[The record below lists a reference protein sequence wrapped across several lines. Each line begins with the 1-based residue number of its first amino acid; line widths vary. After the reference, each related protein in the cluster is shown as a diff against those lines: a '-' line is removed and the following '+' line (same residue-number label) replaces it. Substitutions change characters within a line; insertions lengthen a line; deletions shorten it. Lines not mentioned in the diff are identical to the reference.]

1 MLRNKL
7 RFKTPA
13 YPDPIYGVD
22 LRAAYDDIAPG
33 FARLTQNCYY
43 DGGLRERNG
52 STRLTTSSLG
62 AFGGRGGYKF
72 YYGTTGKRL
81 IAYSTKISVVSD
93 GGAETVLTSGMT
105 SDLDTY
111 FQGWAIDATCY
122 ISNGT
127 DTLRSYDGTT
137 FATVTGTNI
146 PTGFMVTPF
155 VDRLFCIQ
163 GSVVVMT
170 NPRVA
175 NVWSPTTS
183 TWAAFRPTG
192 GVAKP
197 TALWLHSTTGQQG
210 DPLAQLLVFQASA
223 VSAITGTSFDADVT
237 AATNT
242 TAFDGAL
249 TLLDANVGTI
259 SPKSI
264 TTVPGLGTF
273 WVTQDARV
281 AWLRFGGNPYQVG
294 GSHQA
299 VIVSDRIF
307 SNRSGVNGI
316 NNVNFARLDQVRMI
330 YHDRKLKLFFPIIGD
345 TYTTTQYWLDVRV
358 LLEHPDYGYVWN
370 GPMLGQSLRDVWVEN
385 QSGDTDTL
393 YATEGNSVTG
403 LFVYTLN
410 VANTWTDAVGTA
422 DNDVVYTNHTL
433 FHGFGAEGRQKL
445 ITELQMGVR
454 GSVQNATVTLR
465 DLHGGAV
472 ATGLLIKDVDGTTF
486 TSSKYGTSF
495 KYGTTN
501 KYGGGTID
509 PRMGRVNL
517 WEQDVIPLYS
527 DRISV
532 ETTHTVGNFAIDS
545 ISADVQI
552 RRQQPVR

>member
-7 RFKTPA
+7 QFKGPA
-13 YPDPIYGVD
+13 YPDSIFGID
-22 LRAAYDDIAPG
+22 LRSALDDVMPG
-33 FARLTQNCYY
+33 FARLTQNCYF
-43 DGGLRERNG
+43 DGGLRKRNG
-52 STRLTTSSLG
+52 STRLITASLG

-72 YYGTTGKRL
+72 YYSTTGKRL
-81 IAYSTKISVVSD
+81 IAYSTKISVISD

-105 SDLDTY
+105 SDLET
-111 FQGWAIDATCY
+111 FFRGWSIDATCY

-127 DTLRSYDGTT
+127 DTLRTYDGTT
-137 FATVTGTNI
+137 FATLTGTNI
-146 PTGFMVTPF
+146 PTGTMVTPYM
-155 VDRLFCIQ
+155 DRLFCIQ
-163 GSVVVMT
+163 GSVVVVT

-192 GVAKP
+192 GVGKP
-197 TALWLHSTTGQQG
+197 TALGLHSTTGQSG

-223 VSAITGTSFDADVT
+223 VSAITGTNFDPDVT

-242 TAFDGAL
+242 TAFDGAT
-249 TLLDANVGTI
+249 TLLDGNVGTI

-273 WVTQDARV
+273 WVTQDARI
-281 AWLRFGGNPYQVG
+281 AWMRFGGNQAQVG
-294 GSHQA
+294 GSPQA

-307 SNRSGVNGI
+307 SNQSGVNGI
-316 NNVNFARLDQVRMI
+316 NHVNFARLDQVRMV
-330 YHDRKLKLFFPIIGD
+330 YHDRKLKLFFPVGSN

-385 QSGDTDTL
+385 QSGDTDKL
-393 YATEGNSVTG
+393 YALEGNSTTG
-403 LFVYTLN
+403 MFAYN
-410 VANTWTDAVGTA
+410 MDVANTWTDAVGTA
-422 DNDVVYTNHTL
+422 DNDVVYINHT
-433 FHGFGAEGRQKL
+433 FFNGFGRPGMQKL
-445 ITELQMGVR
+445 VPELQVGVR
-454 GSVQNATVTLR
+454 GSVQNALVTMR
-465 DLHGGAV
+465 DLHGGAT
-472 ATGLLIKDVDGTTF
+472 ATSLTIKDLDGSTF
-486 TSSKYGTSF
+486 TSAKYGTSF

-501 KYGGGTID
+501 KYGSGTVD
-509 PRMGRVNL
+509 PRMGRINL
-517 WEQDVIPLYS
+517 WEQDKIPLYS

-532 ETTHTVGNFAIDS
+532 EPSHTTGPFAIDS

-552 RRQQPVR
+552 RRQQTVR